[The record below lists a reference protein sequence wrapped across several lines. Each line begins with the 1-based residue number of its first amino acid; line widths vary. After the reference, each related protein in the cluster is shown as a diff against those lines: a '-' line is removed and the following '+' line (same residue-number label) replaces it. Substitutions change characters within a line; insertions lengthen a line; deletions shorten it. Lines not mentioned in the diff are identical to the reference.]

1 MFYAEPSYSRKRPCI
16 RALCSPELLR
26 LKFRNLDRRLVT
38 ILLIVFVQM
47 LGAAMILP
55 ILPLYAQ
62 REFDLS
68 PEYIAL
74 LTTSFFAAQ
83 FIAGPF
89 LGRLSDKR
97 GRIPVLIISQIG
109 TVVSFLMLAT
119 AQSAEVLFLARILDG
134 ITGGNII
141 VAQAYITDITPR
153 EKRTESLGY
162 IFAVFGLG
170 FVFGPALGGIL
181 SASLGP
187 RVPYI
192 IAATAA
198 LVVVLLTWFILE
210 ETIVPGEQQSGTGS
224 RRGGISPRE
233 IIGNAPLLLI
243 LLVAFVGQ
251 SALGLLQSTFALYA
265 DAILFDG
272 YSQEAATLGVGLML
286 MVFGLT
292 QFGTQTFL
300 LRRFLRRFGEYRLII
315 LGNVSRMLG
324 SFIYAVAATPVL
336 GAMGSVFFA
345 MGLGLM
351 MPSLQSLAT
360 GTVDDEV
367 RGGVLG
373 LYQSTLSLSTII
385 STALGGVLYAI
396 AITLPYWVAGTM
408 AAIALIPSIV
418 LFLRHGHI
426 EQAVNRIP
434 PAAD

>member
-1 MFYAEPSYSRKRPCI
+1 
-16 RALCSPELLR
+16 
-26 LKFRNLDRRLVT
+26 LKLRNLDRRLVT

-68 PEYIAL
+68 PEIIAL

-83 FIAGPF
+83 FVAGPF

-109 TVVSFLMLAT
+109 TVISFMMLAT
-119 AQSAEVLFLARILDG
+119 AQSAEVLFFARILDG

-170 FVFGPALGGIL
+170 FVIGPALGGIL
-181 SASLGP
+181 SAAFGP
-187 RVPYI
+187 RLPYFL
-192 IAATAA
+192 AAVAA
-198 LVVVLLTWFILE
+198 LVVVFLTWFTLE
-210 ETIVPGEQQSGTGS
+210 ETITPEKEQENTTVE
-224 RRGGISPRE
+224 RGGISPGE
-233 IIGNAPLLLI
+233 IIKNTPLLLI

-251 SALGLLQSTFALYA
+251 SALGLLQATFALYA
-265 DAILFDG
+265 DAVLFEG
-272 YSQEAATLGVGLML
+272 YSPKVATLGVGLL
-286 MVFGLT
+286 LAIFGLT

-300 LRRFLRRFGEYRLII
+300 LRRLLGRLGEYRLVI
-315 LGNVSRMLG
+315 LGNVSRMFG
-324 SFIYAVAATPVL
+324 SFIYAMVATPFF
-336 GAMGSVFFA
+336 GAMGSIFFA

-360 GTVDDEV
+360 TTVDDDV

-385 STALGGVLYAI
+385 STALGGFLFAAAV
-396 AITLPYWVAGTM
+396 TLPYWVAGTM
-408 AAIALIPSIV
+408 AAIALVPSIV
-418 LFLRHGHI
+418 LFLRYGRQ
-426 EQAVNRIP
+426 ERQVNK
-434 PAAD
+434 ASTTVD

>member
-1 MFYAEPSYSRKRPCI
+1 M
-16 RALCSPELLR
+16 
-26 LKFRNLDRRLVT
+26 DRRLVT

-55 ILPLYAQ
+55 ILPLFAQ
-62 REFDLS
+62 NEFNLS
-68 PEYIAL
+68 PQAIAL

-83 FIAGPF
+83 FVAGPF

-109 TVVSFLMLAT
+109 TVISFAMLAG
-119 AQSAEVLFLARILDG
+119 AQSVGVLFLARILDG

-170 FVFGPALGGIL
+170 FIIGPALGGVL
-181 SASLGP
+181 SATFGP

-192 IAATAA
+192 FAAVAA
-198 LVVVLLTWFILE
+198 LVVVFLTWFTLE
-210 ETIVPGEQQSGTGS
+210 ETITPEKQQANQHIKRT
-224 RRGGISPRE
+224 GISPAE
-233 IIGNAPLLLI
+233 IVRNTPLLLI

-265 DAILFDG
+265 DAILFEG
-272 YSQEAATLGVGLML
+272 YSPRTVTLGVGLL
-286 MVFGLT
+286 LAVFGLA
-292 QFGTQTFL
+292 QFSTQTFL
-300 LRRFLRRFGEYRLII
+300 LRPFLRRFGEYRLVII
-315 LGNVSRMLG
+315 GNTSRMIG
-324 SFIYAVAATPVL
+324 SFVYAVVATPFL
-336 GAMGSVFFA
+336 GAVGSVFFA
-345 MGLGLM
+345 MGMGLL

-360 GTVDDEV
+360 NTVDDNV

-385 STALGGVLYAI
+385 STAVGGFLF
-396 AITLPYWVAGTM
+396 AITAALPYWVAGLM
-408 AAIALIPSIV
+408 AAIALVPSIV
-418 LFLRHGHI
+418 LFLRYGRE
-426 EQAVNRIP
+426 EQPVETSP
-434 PAAD
+434 TAAD

>member
-1 MFYAEPSYSRKRPCI
+1 MK
-16 RALCSPELLR
+16 
-26 LKFRNLDRRLVT
+26 LKNLDRRLVT

-62 REFDLS
+62 REFELS
-68 PEYIAL
+68 PQIIAL
-74 LTTSFFAAQ
+74 LSTSFFAAQ
-83 FIAGPF
+83 FVAGPF

-109 TVVSFLMLAT
+109 TVISFVMLAG
-119 AQSAEVLFLARILDG
+119 AGSAWVLFLARILDG

-170 FVFGPALGGIL
+170 FVIGPALGGLL
-181 SASLGP
+181 SAAFGP

-192 IAATAA
+192 IAALAA
-198 LVVVLLTWFILE
+198 LVVVFLTWFTLE
-210 ETIVPGEQQSGTGS
+210 ETVTPEQQQANKHVERS
-224 RRGGISPRE
+224 GISPRE
-233 IIGNAPLLLI
+233 VIRNTPLLLI
-243 LLVAFVGQ
+243 LIVAFVGQ

-265 DAILFDG
+265 DAVLFEG
-272 YSQEAATLGVGLML
+272 YNPRTITLGVGLL
-286 MVFGLT
+286 LAVFGLT
-292 QFGTQTFL
+292 QFSTQAFL
-300 LRRFLRRFGEYRLII
+300 LRRFLRRFGEYRLVI
-315 LGNVSRMLG
+315 LGNASRMVG
-324 SFIYAVAATPVL
+324 SFVFAVVATPFL
-336 GAMGSVFFA
+336 GAVGSVFFA
-345 MGLGLM
+345 MGMGLM

-360 GTVDDEV
+360 GTVDDDV

-385 STALGGVLYAI
+385 STALGGFLFAVAV
-396 AITLPYWVAGTM
+396 ALPYWVAGLM

-418 LFLRHGHI
+418 LFLQYGRK
-426 EQAVNRIP
+426 EQQAKTAP
-434 PAAD
+434 TTAD

>member
-1 MFYAEPSYSRKRPCI
+1 
-16 RALCSPELLR
+16 
-26 LKFRNLDRRLVT
+26 LKLKNLDRRLVT

-62 REFDLS
+62 REFELS
-68 PEYIAL
+68 PQLIAL

-83 FIAGPF
+83 FVAGPF

-109 TVVSFLMLAT
+109 TVISFLMLAS
-119 AQSAEVLFLARILDG
+119 AQSAWVLFLARILDG

-170 FVFGPALGGIL
+170 FVIGPALGGVL

-187 RVPYI
+187 RVPYL
-192 IAATAA
+192 IAAGAA
-198 LVVVLLTWFILE
+198 LTVVLLTWFTLE
-210 ETIVPGEQQSGTGS
+210 ETITSETQPEPQ
-224 RRGGISPRE
+224 RAHRPGISPGEVIRNTPLIMIL
-233 IIGNAPLLLI
+233 II
-243 LLVAFVGQ
+243 AFVGQ

-265 DAILFDG
+265 DAVYFDG
-272 YSQEAATLGVGLML
+272 YDPNTATLGVGLL
-286 MVFGLT
+286 LAVVGLT
-292 QFGTQTFL
+292 QFSTQAFL
-300 LRRFLRRFGEYRLII
+300 LRRFLKRFGEYKLVII
-315 LGNVSRMLG
+315 GNIMRMAG
-324 SFIYAVAATPVL
+324 SFIYAIVSTPYL
-336 GAMGSVFFA
+336 GAFGSIFFA

-360 GTVDDEV
+360 STVDDDV

-373 LYQSTLSLSTII
+373 LYQSTLSLSTIA
-385 STALGGVLYAI
+385 STALGGFLYAL
-396 AITLPYWVAGTM
+396 AAALPYWVAGLM
-408 AAIALIPSIV
+408 AAIALIPSV
-418 LFLRHGHI
+418 ALFLRYGR
-426 EQAVNRIP
+426 EQPSAKTT
-434 PAAD
+434 PATVD